1 MDKALS
7 KKTKNLKG
15 GFKPP
20 KEIVDAV
27 KLIENWVR
35 QQTDRDDWAIGEIA
49 CRKGFERL
57 LKDIKNV
64 R

>member
-1 MDKALS
+1 MN
-7 KKTKNLKG
+7 KKTKKLKAEPL
-15 GFKPP
+15 KPP
-20 KEIVDAV
+20 REVVDAV
-27 KLIENWVR
+27 KLIENWVK

>member
-1 MDKALS
+1 MDKALN
-7 KKTKNLKG
+7 KKTKNSRADN
-15 GFKPP
+15 KPP

-27 KLIENWVR
+27 KLIENWAK
-35 QQTDRDDWAIGEIA
+35 QQTNRDDWAIGEIA

>member
-1 MDKALS
+1 LDKALN
-7 KKTKNLKG
+7 KKIKNPKSG
-15 GFKPP
+15 YKPP
-20 KEIVDAV
+20 KEIIDAV
-27 KLIENWVR
+27 KLIESWAK

-57 LKDIKNV
+57 LRDIKNV

>member
-7 KKTKNLKG
+7 KKTKNPSK

-20 KEIVDAV
+20 EEIIDAV
-27 KLIENWVR
+27 KLIENWVKK
-35 QQTDRDDWAIGEIA
+35 QTDRDDWAIGEIA

>member
-1 MDKALS
+1 MNKKIKA
-7 KKTKNLKG
+7 TKA

-20 KEIVDAV
+20 KDIVDAV
-27 KLIENWVR
+27 KLIENWVK
-35 QQTDRDDWAIGEIA
+35 QQTNRDDWAIGEIA
-49 CRKGFERL
+49 CRRGFERL

>member
-1 MDKALS
+1 M
-7 KKTKNLKG
+7 KKNTIKKLEESA
-15 GFKPP
+15 KPP
-20 KEIVDAV
+20 PEIIKAV
-27 KLIENWVR
+27 KLIENWAKK
-35 QQTDRDDWAIGEIA
+35 QTDRDDWAIGEIA